1 MSSEFM
7 PGRYTIGEL
16 IKNGTILGH
25 KDGNFGSYYPKITDF
40 GDVGV
45 PLITAKVINNGRIN
59 FSEAQKLSFEK
70 ASSLPFGFIE
80 ENDVLLSHNAT
91 VGRVAIVPRLEG
103 RVLIGTSLTYFRV
116 NKERLLPHYLGA
128 FFESRDFQNQL
139 EAVMGLSTR
148 NQVPITAQRLLTIEV
163 PSLAVQTEIANCI
176 QALDNRLNLLRETNA
191 TLEAIA
197 QALFKSW
204 FVDFDP
210 VHANAGTQAPSL
222 PPEIQA
228 LFPATFTDS
237 PQGPIPKGWDL
248 KVLYEVAEYVNG
260 AAYKAFEPNL
270 EKRGLPIIKIAELKA
285 GVTDQTAYSDVLMKE
300 KYKIDDRSIL
310 FSWSGNPDTSID
322 TFVWSHGPAW
332 LNQHIFNVIP
342 TDSSERSF
350 VLMLLKHMKPIFTEI
365 ARDKQTTGLG
375 HVTIADLKRLLVTIP
390 EKQVLS
396 YWNEIVDP
404 IVERSFAVIQQMQN
418 LVSLRDTLLPRLI
431 SGQLRFPEAE
441 QAIAAITD

>member
-70 ASSLPFGFIE
+70 ANSLPFGFIE

-148 NQVPITAQRLLTIEV
+148 NQVPITAQRLLTIVV
-163 PSLAVQTEIANCI
+163 PPLAVQSEIANCI
-176 QALDNRLNLLRETNA
+176 QALDNRINLLRETNA

-210 VHANAGTQAPSL
+210 VHANVGTQAPSL

-228 LFPATFTDS
+228 LFPTTFTDS
-237 PQGPIPKGWDL
+237 PQGPIPDGWSIGPIKLACKKVESGGTPKRNVEEYWDGDIPWLSSGEVRNPVVLDTKETISELGVKESSAKLWPAGTTIVAMYGATAGEVCVLAKPSTANQACCGLIPSANSRSFVFFCIRRESDNLAAKSSGSAQQNLNKGL
-248 KVLYEVAEYVNG
+248 VESHEVILPKNHVL
-260 AAYKAFEPNL
+260 KAFEDSVGTLLDSWIEN
-270 EKRGLPIIKIAELKA
+270 EKKA
-285 GVTDQTAYSDVLMKE
+285 QT
-300 KYKIDDRSIL
+300 
-310 FSWSGNPDTSID
+310 
-322 TFVWSHGPAW
+322 
-332 LNQHIFNVIP
+332 
-342 TDSSERSF
+342 
-350 VLMLLKHMKPIFTEI
+350 
-365 ARDKQTTGLG
+365 
-375 HVTIADLKRLLVTIP
+375 
-390 EKQVLS
+390 LS
-396 YWNEIVDP
+396 T
-404 IVERSFAVIQQMQN
+404 
-418 LVSLRDTLLPRLI
+418 LRDTLLPRLI
-431 SGQLRFPEAE
+431 SGQLRLPEA
-441 QAIAAITD
+441 QAAIEGIS